1 MTDSMRT
8 GNFQPMTLRQAMDR
22 LFEQS
27 FTPFP
32 TTWGNERPATLGM
45 PVNIYEGNDGY
56 TVLVAVPGLNPE
68 DADITGQNDVIVIT
82 GEIRPL
88 DQEGFKPIYREIPSG
103 TFRREI
109 RLPGEADIG
118 KAQAT
123 YENGLLTLNVPK
135 AEHSRPRKITV
146 KSNGTKK

>member
-1 MTDSMRT
+1 MTDTMRT

-32 TTWGNERPATLGM
+32 TTWGAERPATLGM
-45 PVNIYEGNDGY
+45 PVNVYEGNDGY
-56 TVLVAVPGLNPE
+56 MVLVAIPGLNPE

-82 GEIRPL
+82 GEIKPHEM
-88 DQEGFKPIYREIPSG
+88 DNFKPIYREIPSG

-109 RLPGEADIG
+109 RLPGEVDVG

-135 AEHSRPRKITV
+135 AEHSRPRKIKVT
-146 KSNGTKK
+146 SSAS